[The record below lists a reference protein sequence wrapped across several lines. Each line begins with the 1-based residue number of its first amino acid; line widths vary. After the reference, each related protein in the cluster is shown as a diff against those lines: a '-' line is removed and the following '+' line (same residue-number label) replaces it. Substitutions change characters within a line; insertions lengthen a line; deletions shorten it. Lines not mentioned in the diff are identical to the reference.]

1 MLGIHSS
8 IWNVMIYVDDCYC
21 RWRLG
26 GRRML
31 VAVWWLV
38 YVDLIEQPI
47 VLTILLELRPLV

>member
-1 MLGIHSS
+1 
-8 IWNVMIYVDDCYC
+8 MIYVDDCYC